1 MQEKCKVLDLFS
13 FIAKKWNLLIL
24 KSLYKWIS
32 TFNKIKL
39 DIWEI
44 NQKILS
50 KRLWELEEYWF
61 VKRKI
66 KSKKPIK
73 IEYFLTDKWKSFWEQ
88 LEKIVKWKEKW
99 D

>member
-1 MQEKCKVLDLFS
+1 MNEKCRVLDLFS

-24 KSLYKWIS
+24 KSLYNWTS
-32 TFNKIKL
+32 SFNKIKS

-50 KRLWELEEYWF
+50 QRLWELEDYGF

-66 KSKKPIK
+66 ISERPVK
-73 IEYFLTDKWKSFWEQ
+73 IEYSLTEKWKSFWEQ
-88 LEKIVKWKEKW
+88 LENLAKWKEKW